1 MSDITRTTESELVK
15 DCPVTNLFN
24 NIVAHE
30 KEFWKRFATCTA
42 LRGSSAIRGGKV
54 IDMAA
59 YKNRFAVTFLAP
71 TSSDKPEV

>member
-1 MSDITRTTESELVK
+1 MSDITRTTESEPVK
-15 DCPVTNLFN
+15 DCAVTNLFN

-30 KEFWKRFATCTA
+30 KEFWKRFAYTA

-59 YKNRFAVTFLAP
+59 YKNKFAVAFLAS